1 METML
6 TVRQVGRA
14 LALDVKRVRA
24 LIRTGQ
30 LVASNVG
37 TVCKPLYRVEAEQ
50 LRAFIEATRV
60 VGIEEG

>member
-14 LALDVKRVRA
+14 LALDAKRVRA

-37 TVCKPLYRVEAEQ
+37 TVRKPLYRVEAEQ
-50 LRAFIEATRV
+50 LRAFIVAARV
-60 VGIEEG
+60 GVIEGG

>member
-14 LALDVKRVRA
+14 LALDAKRVRA

-37 TVCKPLYRVEAEQ
+37 TSAGQP
-50 LRAFIEATRV
+50 
-60 VGIEEG
+60 